1 VPPPSDRRG
10 GTGLYGNPKNG
21 QLIYDKSCLH
31 CHYRGKYS
39 FLHLDDSRL
48 SFKHLKKNIGKYSRH
63 SLYQEL
69 SNTSKDQ
76 LRCLEISDSST
87 RYCIEPKRNMT
98 PEEIV
103 STQMYDNDAFSK
115 WLGIEL
121 VTIESGSCTLQMTEV
136 NRSRKFAIYH
146 VEVTCAEKVVA
157 SFKGTVYYT
166 GKDWE

>member
-1 VPPPSDRRG
+1 
-10 GTGLYGNPKNG
+10 
-21 QLIYDKSCLH
+21 
-31 CHYRGKYS
+31 
-39 FLHLDDSRL
+39 
-48 SFKHLKKNIGKYSRH
+48 
-63 SLYQEL
+63 
-69 SNTSKDQ
+69 
-76 LRCLEISDSST
+76 
-87 RYCIEPKRNMT
+87 MT

-121 VTIESGSCTLQMTEV
+121 VTIESGSCTLQMKVRSEMLNGFGIAHGGITYALADSAFAFATNSVGRQAVSIETSISHTAKVVEGDILIAKTTEV